1 MALIPRNFGQ
11 ALLCGCGC
19 ALVATASL
27 AAAAPT
33 TKEKKAADIE
43 VEADSIIGDYKN
55 QTTDYKNVVIRQD
68 DIEVRADHAHA
79 VGLPRGQSEWTLDGN
94 VRVRSEQRGT
104 LHSDQ
109 AVVEYKS
116 NLITRVT
123 VNGTPAE
130 FEQKRDDSDQMTHGH
145 ADEIVYDVVEGTIRL
160 SKGAWLTDGR
170 SNQMNGELVVYDIR
184 NQKVQATTPDCSGK
198 RVQMTITQ
206 GGKPPE
212 PKNQP

>member
-1 MALIPRNFGQ
+1 MYMALTPRNFGR
-11 ALLCGCGC
+11 ALLCLCGLLS
-19 ALVATASL
+19 AASIV
-27 AAAAPT
+27 AAAPRST
-33 TKEKKAADIE
+33 DKKVEDIQ
-43 VEADSIIGDYKN
+43 VEADSISGDYKN

-94 VRVRSEQRGT
+94 VRVRSEERGT

-116 NLITRVT
+116 NLIAKVT
-123 VNGTPAE
+123 VSGTPAE

-160 SKGAWLTDGR
+160 SKGAWLSDGR
-170 SNQMNGELVVYDIR
+170 NNEMNGELVVYDIR
-184 NQKVQATTPDCSGK
+184 NQKVQATTPDGSGK
-198 RVQMTITQ
+198 RVQMTITP
-206 GGKPPE
+206 GGKPE
-212 PKNQP
+212 PKTQP